1 MLSSIIKDSKL
12 YLDKPYIKIAWNGK
26 QGILINH
33 FRGFAT
39 YEEIT
44 EIGIRI
50 LQAVEIEK
58 AKKILYDARGLEIL
72 DDKSRSYIVGD
83 FTQQMADAG
92 VDYAATILPQD
103 IFARDSM
110 DRIQNSLRYLNE
122 VNQFFGS
129 VTKAL
134 EWLRSM

>member
-26 QGILINH
+26 ESILINH

-39 YEEIT
+39 YEEIS

-58 AKKILYDARGLEIL
+58 AKKVLYDARGLEIL
-72 DDKSRSYIVGD
+72 DDKSRTYIVED
-83 FTQQMADAG
+83 FAQLMADAG
-92 VDYAATILPQD
+92 VEYAATVFPQD
-103 IFARDSM
+103 VFARDSISQIR
-110 DRIQNSLRYLNE
+110 DSLKYLSD